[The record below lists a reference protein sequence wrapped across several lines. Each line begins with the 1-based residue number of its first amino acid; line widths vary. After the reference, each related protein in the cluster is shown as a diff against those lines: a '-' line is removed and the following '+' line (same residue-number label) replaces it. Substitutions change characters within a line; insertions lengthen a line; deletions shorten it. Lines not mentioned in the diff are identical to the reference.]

1 MNRLQ
6 FAITQAQTMS
16 VSVAA
21 SESRIRDANVAE
33 EAAALTK
40 YNILTPPRWVGTDNF
55 VKLFT
60 DDPLFWQSVR
70 NTLWIIVIGV
80 PLRLAF
86 AIFTAMLLTAPRRGV
101 KLYRTLFYLPTLAPP
116 VAAVLAFVVL
126 LNPENGPVDQA
137 LGTAGLPAPLWFQD
151 PAYAKWGLV
160 LLGLWGVGDAMIIM
174 LAGLLDV
181 PRSLYEAA
189 VTEGANAWHK
199 FRYVTI
205 PMLSPVILFTLV
217 IGIINGFQYFTEGY
231 VAGNTASGVTPG
243 DATSTP
249 LGEPQGSL
257 LFYSMWL
264 YQQGFRYFHMGY
276 ASAMAWL
283 LFLATMVFTLLL
295 VKTSDR
301 WVHYGS
307 NLG

>member
-1 MNRLQ
+1 M
-6 FAITQAQTMS
+6 
-16 VSVAA
+16 
-21 SESRIRDANVAE
+21 
-33 EAAALTK
+33 
-40 YNILTPPRWVGTDNF
+40 
-55 VKLFT
+55 
-60 DDPLFWQSVR
+60 
-70 NTLWIIVIGV
+70 IGV

-86 AIFTAMLLTAPRRGV
+86 AIFTAHAADGAPR
-101 KLYRTLFYLPTLAPP
+101 
-116 VAAVLAFVVL
+116 AASSSTARSSTCRRSHRRSRRCSRSSCF

-249 LGEPQGSL
+249 WASRRAASSSTRCGCTS
-257 LFYSMWL
+257 
-264 YQQGFRYFHMGY
+264 R
-276 ASAMAWL
+276 ASATSTWATRRPWPGSCS
-283 LFLATMVFTLLL
+283 LATMVLTLLL

>member
-1 MNRLQ
+1 M
-6 FAITQAQTMS
+6 
-16 VSVAA
+16 V
-21 SESRIRDANVAE
+21 
-33 EAAALTK
+33 
-40 YNILTPPRWVGTDNF
+40 
-55 VKLFT
+55 
-60 DDPLFWQSVR
+60 
-70 NTLWIIVIGV
+70 GV

-137 LGTAGLPAPLWFQD
+137 LGTVGLPAPLWFQD

-189 VTEGANAWHK
+189 VTEGANAWHR
-199 FRYVTI
+199 FRYVTL

-217 IGIINGFQYFTEGY
+217 IWIINGFQYFTEGY